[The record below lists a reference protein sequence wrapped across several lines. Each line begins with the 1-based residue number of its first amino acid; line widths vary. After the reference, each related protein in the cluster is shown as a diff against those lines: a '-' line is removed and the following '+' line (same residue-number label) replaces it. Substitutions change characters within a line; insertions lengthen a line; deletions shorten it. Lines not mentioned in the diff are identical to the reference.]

1 MQARYFLED
10 HELINVTLSKHEEIA
25 DALTRDILSGQYR
38 TGERLPSERDLSA
51 RFHANRGA
59 VREAMKKLEQLG
71 IAFIQPG
78 GARVAPLQEASL
90 DIISHLLALGDVPDR
105 RLVEQ
110 ILDVIANLVETAAV
124 NAVAAADDEQLE
136 ALRELTRPLYL
147 QDLDNDAHMAAR
159 MSLMSGIMSASSNLV
174 VQLIARTLLNQFVPQ
189 MAELRP
195 YGELDLET
203 HRDIAR
209 SLDDAMGK
217 RDLSAVRATLQRL
230 SQFNRAQ
237 MIRTF
242 EEYEQARRMGT
253 MEVAAS

>member
-1 MQARYFLED
+1 M
-10 HELINVTLSKHEEIA
+10 TLSKHEEIA
-25 DALTRDILSGQYR
+25 DALTRDILTGQYR

-51 RFHANRGA
+51 RFQANRGA

-71 IAFIQPG
+71 IAHIQPG

-105 RLVEQ
+105 TLVEQ
-110 ILDVIANLVETAAV
+110 ILDVIANLIETAAV
-124 NAVAAADDEQLE
+124 NAVSAADDVQLE
-136 ALRELTRPLYL
+136 ELRALTRPLYQ

-159 MSLMSGIMSASSNLV
+159 MALMSGILNASSNLV
-174 VQLIARTLLNQFVPQ
+174 VQLIARTLLLQFVPQ
-189 MAELRP
+189 MTELRR
-195 YGELDLET
+195 YGEIDLDA

-209 SLDDAMGK
+209 CLDDAMGR
-217 RDLSAVRATLQRL
+217 RDLVAIRATLESL
-230 SQFNRAQ
+230 SQFNRTQ

-242 EEYEQARRMGT
+242 EEYEQARRTGV